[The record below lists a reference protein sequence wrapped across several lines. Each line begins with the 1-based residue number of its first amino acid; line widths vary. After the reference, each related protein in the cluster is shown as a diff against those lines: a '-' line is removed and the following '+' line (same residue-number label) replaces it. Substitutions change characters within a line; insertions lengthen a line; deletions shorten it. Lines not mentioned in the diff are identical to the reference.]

1 MSANPY
7 RTTFSLTPI
16 ALMRDFHTTATL
28 IRGLAEA
35 GKIAEIIE
43 FCNRLEADADDML
56 DELYRAHHGQ
66 NAN

>member
-1 MSANPY
+1 
-7 RTTFSLTPI
+7 
-16 ALMRDFHTTATL
+16 MRDFHATATL

-43 FCNRLEADADDML
+43 FCLHLEADANDML